1 MVWPAPNVACLFC
14 GLPLGWPTPCEA
26 FPWHGLTL
34 SGPVYYLIFSYSGIN
49 LFFNFFFCRDEGIV
63 IAVTIW
69 QWIAEL
75 VVTILGGIIS
85 VNHGENRIVDHF
97 MLFSIIWIVHVVLPA
112 FFLLADSQFRR
123 ALQEKGFIRAI
134 IEALTQEYQWKC

>member
-1 MVWPAPNVACLFC
+1 MWPAPSVACLFC

-26 FPWHGLTL
+26 FPF
-34 SGPVYYLIFSYSGIN
+34 FSYSGII
-49 LFFNFFFCRDEGIV
+49 LFINFFFCRDEGIV

-123 ALQEKGFIRAI
+123 SLQERGFIRAI
-134 IEALTQEYQWKC
+134 IEALTQEYQ

>member
-1 MVWPAPNVACLFC
+1 MACPQRGLSLLWPAPGVAYPLW
-14 GLPLGWPTPCEA
+14 GLPLAWPALVRAC
-26 FPWHGLTL
+26 L
-34 SGPVYYLIFSYSGIN
+34 
-49 LFFNFFFCRDEGIV
+49 LFDFQLFRHKSLFQFFFCRDEGIV

-123 ALQEKGFIRAI
+123 SLQEKGFIRAI

>member
-1 MVWPAPNVACLFC
+1 MACPQR
-14 GLPLGWPTPCEA
+14 GLPPAWPVSFVPAPCEA
-26 FPWHGLTL
+26 FPWHGLPL
-34 SGPVYYLIFSYSGIN
+34 SGPVYCLIFSYSGIN
-49 LFFNFFFCRDEGIV
+49 LFQFFFCRDEGIV

-123 ALQEKGFIRAI
+123 SLQEKGFIRAI
-134 IEALTQEYQWKC
+134 FEALTQEYQ